1 MWAEAFAIHLCFH
14 YKTSRTT
21 TYRAGKCA
29 VGRAICVTPTL
40 YQWCNAKLRTLAKES
55 VDQADSNE
63 IKLPSF
69 VEQNDVPGPQML
81 CGPRHLRY
89 HYVFTIKHVNAAV
102 ARARASDV
110 YGGFRVLMIFE
121 YHR

>member
-1 MWAEAFAIHLCFH
+1 MGQAIW
-14 YKTSRTT
+14 
-21 TYRAGKCA
+21 
-29 VGRAICVTPTL
+29 VTPTL
-40 YQWCNAKLRTLAKES
+40 YQMCNAKLRTLAKES

-81 CGPRHLRY
+81 CGPRRLRY
-89 HYVFTIKHVNAAV
+89 TYVFTIKHVNAAV
-102 ARARASDV
+102 ARARASNL
-110 YGGFRVLMIFE
+110 YGGCRVLMIFE

>member
-1 MWAEAFAIHLCFH
+1 M
-14 YKTSRTT
+14 
-21 TYRAGKCA
+21 
-29 VGRAICVTPTL
+29 GRAMCATPTV
-40 YQWCNAKLRTLAKES
+40 YQWCDAKLRTLAKES

-81 CGPRHLRY
+81 CGPRRLRY
-89 HYVFTIKHVNAAV
+89 TYVFTIKNVNAAV
-102 ARARASDV
+102 ARARSSDV

-121 YHR
+121 YRR